1 MSNLNS
7 YTYICS
13 AGLASVTSAGSLGP
27 YFSLTHFL
35 PIYDFRLDKNICDTS
50 AINVSS
56 LNYTSATHSS
66 LSGFETIY
74 NNSELSGFGS
84 YEIKEFN
91 ALYYKNVSGTGPL
104 FTGSLQKTGSNKV
117 NSLSGK
123 VLQPLVSATSF
134 ISTTAPG
141 NLSAVGSYQ
150 LLTNGNVLSWNPLS
164 ASSTSW
170 NFRNLYRVVSYSPN
184 ANTTPG
190 ICKGNYKCR
199 IPAGTGSFKF
209 NMLAI
214 YATRVNEYGYY
225 DPGVVGSPYNPTLFA
240 IVCFDTP
247 QEKYDAAGSMN
258 AFEANVELQF
268 SLQSSAASPVYLN
281 TDYFTRIP
289 TSNVTSAY
297 ALNYDG
303 DVVISCSA
311 NPGSWV
317 PKAKLTVTDS
327 EKNQLH
333 LAYDGLRYTD
343 ITTKSFAPYP
353 TYPPTANMSVLDI
366 DTACPDDAL
375 IQAGPNCEATGIKSI
390 ALGCYSSATGYADNT
405 PIDFGNTEP
414 DPITLY
420 QSGRGGYTFAYGVEN
435 LSQGLASTTFGY
447 GNSAIGFG
455 SFAGGHL
462 SLASSDMNSVSIYYS
477 APSDGLNFAYGF
489 KTSAVGDS
497 DNINPDGTSLSSIWT
512 WLNNVSIYGG
522 NAALNVQTLAKGNA
536 NVSLNMNTTTYGTCN
551 FATGFRT
558 SAIGNINVA
567 TGINTLAKNIL
578 SQAHGD
584 STSALSIMSYAY
596 AGNAIAD
603 EKAKGSFTFGG
614 PSIQGSGNETY
625 SIIIPGY
632 RYISISNGEDSVQ
645 DFSYYSISISQ
656 YEKTYNNSVGSFV
669 FGLASSATDTSN
681 HSILFGIKNK
691 ISGQN
696 SKVFGNM
703 NDVSYSSDYSSIF
716 GESNALSY
724 TSYSHIIGS
733 LNSETYSSF
742 SNIVGN
748 RNILTASQYNTI
760 LGFTNQLTNSDQ
772 INVLGSNNIA
782 SDDIRSTYI
791 GFNNIGSKNNYSYT
805 LGRNNSIIS
814 ATNCYTVGVGN
825 TIYNS
830 VNSFAIGNNI
840 SISNVSNSMAIG
852 YGSSV
857 TKNNTIEL
865 GSCSLDNIYVK
876 ANLIELNAKDEKCSI
891 TGNSK
896 IRLIAD
902 DIELI
907 GYDGQ
912 IKQNNYGLVVYKY
925 GPELHVKLY
934 KWRCDNYSGEMIVK
948 RFSMTKDSTTNKY
961 NVVENTLGGVS
972 SKSLYS
978 DILEI
983 RSIYVNT
990 DTLELVIVNDNTTTT
1005 FTEDFWHQL
1014 FTTNNG
1020 GSLYDFTNVVCVPMN
1035 KMTHLAIYTCK
1046 ANEWNNST
1054 KLNLN
1059 LYFTKNGVVNYFNS
1073 NLVSERTMFQVATGG
1088 GGTDAYIDI
1097 HYGPYKTNNNIFLN
1111 TEGPGVT
1118 NRYIVNPRFYDGSLY
1133 SDNISF
1139 GLDQRSDW
1147 CAKID
1152 NFYL

>member
-225 DPGVVGSPYNPTLFA
+225 DPGVIGSPYNPTLFA

-830 VNSFAIGNNI
+830 VNSFAIGNSVTAANVTNSV
-840 SISNVSNSMAIG
+840 SIGFGSVSTVSNSVNI
-852 YGSSV
+852 
-857 TKNNTIEL
+857 
-865 GSCSLDNIYVK
+865 GSC
-876 ANLIELNAKDEKCSI
+876 NLSELNLKSPVINIDAKSCNLGTSTSISIKADKITLDGYTGNIEKYKYAVGYSRYRFPQGSEANIKICKMRCDEFSGKVETCWLNISHEPGKQFYCFITNDPSAIRPSTPTSPFSYDLVKYVMFNPTTFKFFIGTDDSNMDEYFKNGYVLLMYSETNVLDPIVDYYLFNDVNKFYGYVIAKDSSNDTHDYIHSTCKFNQNGQSFTSDTEFNII
-891 TGNSK
+891 TANDNARDVYLTFISRSGQT
-896 IRLIAD
+896 RMVDTAD
-902 DIELI
+902 DKI
-907 GYDGQ
+907 
-912 IKQNNYGLVVYKY
+912 
-925 GPELHVKLY
+925 
-934 KWRCDNYSGEMIVK
+934 
-948 RFSMTKDSTTNKY
+948 FSAYRIFTTTN
-961 NVVENTLGGVS
+961 GFDIS
-972 SKSLYS
+972 DKSGK
-978 DILEI
+978 
-983 RSIYVNT
+983 RSW
-990 DTLELVIVNDNTTTT
+990 DWDA
-1005 FTEDFWHQL
+1005 F
-1014 FTTNNG
+1014 
-1020 GSLYDFTNVVCVPMN
+1020 S
-1035 KMTHLAIYTCK
+1035 
-1046 ANEWNNST
+1046 NNST
-1054 KLNLN
+1054 IGAGMLL
-1059 LYFTKNGVVNYFNS
+1059 G
-1073 NLVSERTMFQVATGG
+1073 
-1088 GGTDAYIDI
+1088 
-1097 HYGPYKTNNNIFLN
+1097 
-1111 TEGPGVT
+1111 
-1118 NRYIVNPRFYDGSLY
+1118 
-1133 SDNISF
+1133 
-1139 GLDQRSDW
+1139 
-1147 CAKID
+1147 
-1152 NFYL
+1152 